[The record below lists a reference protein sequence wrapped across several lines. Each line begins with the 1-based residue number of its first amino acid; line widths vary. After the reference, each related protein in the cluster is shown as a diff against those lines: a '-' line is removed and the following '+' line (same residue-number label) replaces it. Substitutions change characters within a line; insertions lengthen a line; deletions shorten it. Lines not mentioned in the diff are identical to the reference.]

1 MANRFPLVANVSSS
15 RIAELATG
23 DGLDLS
29 GSDIVNAANVTVLG
43 TSTLG
48 AIGNVKITG
57 GTNGQYIS
65 TDGVGNLTFVTP
77 SIAVA
82 ETVSNAAQPNIT
94 STGTLISLSVT
105 GNINAGNII
114 ANGQALTS
122 INGANVSGAV
132 GLATFATTANAVA
145 GANVS
150 GQVSFAA
157 TANAVAGANVSGT
170 VSSATTA
177 TTAGT
182 VTTAAQPNITS
193 VGTLTSVSISGTA
206 TIGNIAMTK
215 FNETLPASTNTSTS
229 ISPDM
234 STGSIF
240 RFTANNNFTFNGLTN
255 AVAGTSATVIIT
267 QDATG
272 SRLLTSTMKFA
283 GASKT
288 LSTAAASIDI
298 IGVFY
303 DGTTYYASLTKGY
316 A

>member
-1 MANRFPLVANVSSS
+1 MANRVPLVIDVGTQ
-15 RIAELATG
+15 RIVELPSA
-23 DGLDLS
+23 DSLDLTN
-29 GSDIVNAANVTVLG
+29 SDIIGASNINATNFIGNGSALTGITLSPAGANTQIQFNNAGALGANSTFTINTASGVLAAPNFSGNGSSLSSITGANVT
-43 TSTLG
+43 
-48 AIGNVKITG
+48 
-57 GTNGQYIS
+57 
-65 TDGVGNLTFVTP
+65 
-77 SIAVA
+77 
-82 ETVSNAAQPNIT
+82 
-94 STGTLISLSVT
+94 
-105 GNINAGNII
+105 
-114 ANGQALTS
+114 
-122 INGANVSGAV
+122 
-132 GLATFATTANAVA
+132 
-145 GANVS
+145 
-150 GQVSFAA
+150 
-157 TANAVAGANVSGT
+157 GT
-170 VSSATTA
+170 VPLA

-193 VGTLTSVSISGTA
+193 TGTLTSVSISGTA

-240 RFTANNNFTFNGLTN
+240 RYTANNNFTFSTLTN
-255 AVAGTSATVIIT
+255 AVAGSSATIIIT

-283 GASKT
+283 GGSKT

-303 DGTTYYASLTKGY
+303 DGTTYYASLTKAY